1 MTARALVVLGIL
13 VAAPRATAD
22 ERPARVAVDFA
33 PPAAGARWFA
43 AALEEDV
50 ARALTRF
57 AGVALAD
64 KLERA
69 RCPDRSPRC
78 LVAAYR
84 AAGVDVVVLGALER
98 RGLAWAVW
106 ETWTPTRASDGRLRV
121 DGVTAATLERRI
133 GEIIRPIVQHGGL
146 LDQRPVADAAPPAK
160 PATPTAAAATAGAA
174 TTPAATTPAATTPA
188 ATTPTATASAP
199 APAHNW
205 LPALLVVLAL
215 LVALPPLVP
224 LVLVRARER
233 KGRAR
238 PSSRPWSIALAATLA
253 ALAVAARS
261 ADVRA
266 ALAAAPTAPSAIAA
280 GMVWGAFALV
290 VVRWVFSPI
299 GGLGQIRHDALWS
312 LLRSWAALS
321 LLRALLGALALAPIL
336 FVAMRAC
343 AASDVPER
351 VTVAVVLPAVGLV
364 AYFCLLALVDNL
376 TLFLDVQLVI
386 GPATERNPW
395 HGTIRRYCRGYLRR
409 NGADF
414 DGALFARTLFLPS
427 LLPKVVSYGGGFA
440 RPRIVVGEPVREA
453 ALGGLPDEDEF
464 PDRTVN
470 PDELPWGLLVPGAP
484 ADEHRLARA
493 EKVRTQLTAAPA
505 RKRGHAPRL
514 LGESATMLGWVL
526 PQPGDSGVP
535 LIANTVEDY
544 EIVKRLLTEHYAAF
558 ERNSDDDEVD
568 DTDPTQRD
576 FLFGAL
582 IRELGAVARRDTF
595 LTTVWYSVAIV
606 SSRRGPWRLLHAPI
620 AVYERFLA
628 GPAAR
633 VADAFAALNH
643 GLHHLIQYLCY
654 LRGTEEAKLT
664 RRANEPALVHTSRDL
679 IEHVERDRLAPD
691 EKQLFRATPRNRVL
705 WLSQFFHAPIA
716 SRARSS
722 VRFAVGLAL
731 AFVGGLFILLAVE
744 NAADYHII
752 WLERMRSQAAQS
764 TQGAVPD
771 VRRPE
776 TRP

>member
-33 PPAAGARWFA
+33 PPAAGARWVA
-43 AALEEDV
+43 AALEQDV

-64 KLERA
+64 KLDRA
-69 RCPDRSPRC
+69 SCPDRSPRC

-146 LDQRPVADAAPPAK
+146 LDQRPVAAAPPPK
-160 PATPTAAAATAGAA
+160 PATPPTAAAPTAAAPTAAA
-174 TTPAATTPAATTPA
+174 TPP
-188 ATTPTATASAP
+188 
-199 APAHNW
+199 PAHNW
-205 LPALLVVLAL
+205 LPALFIVLAL
-215 LVALPPLVP
+215 FVALPPLVP

-238 PSSRPWSIALAATLA
+238 LSSRPWSIALAATLA

-261 ADVRA
+261 AGVRA
-266 ALAAAPTAPSAIAA
+266 AIAAAPTVPSAIAA

-364 AYFCLLALVDNL
+364 AYSCLLALVDNL

-409 NGADF
+409 NGVDF

-493 EKVRTQLTAAPA
+493 EKVRAQLTAAPA

-568 DTDPTQRD
+568 DTDPSQRD

-595 LTTVWYSVAIV
+595 LATVWYAVALV

-731 AFVGGLFILLAVE
+731 AFVSGLFILLAVE